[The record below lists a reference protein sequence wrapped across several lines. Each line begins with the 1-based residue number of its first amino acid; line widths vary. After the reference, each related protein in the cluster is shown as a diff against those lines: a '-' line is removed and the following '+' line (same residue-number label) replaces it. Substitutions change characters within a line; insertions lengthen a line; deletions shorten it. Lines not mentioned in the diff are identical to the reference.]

1 MAAGA
6 RPMNKLSPY
15 IKFSWVLLVGGVAAC
30 LISCSGEPDHLWAD
44 YRARLSRVLQVE
56 LPANSNNFNRAL
68 STTPSPSSERLTES
82 RETTQTEPDTRLQAA
97 SVPALSMLEVHQS
110 RPCGLDQLAATRNNQ
125 LGKVMSASVQL
136 HYELQLLATL
146 PTCIRHPS
154 IEPALQQK
162 LNEIY
167 QHKQQLLS
175 LHWQQFLQHDATLRQ
190 QLSGS
195 LRGLPRQPG
204 SSTPTQ
210 QALRQLLQLQSLINQ
225 QNYAKAAMVDIEAAL
240 SQLYQGQLLADLQYS
255 LRRSEAELRQLNQQL
270 AVLTA
275 EQLCSVDSTVRDNVL
290 QQIFIGRVQQH
301 LAQLVDLSTELTPLL
316 LQLYQQQPFAAEVIT
331 RFSTPT
337 AQLKTQLKAH
347 VRFWQAWQ
355 QCANS

>member
-1 MAAGA
+1 
-6 RPMNKLSPY
+6 MNKLSPY
-15 IKFSWVLLVGGVAAC
+15 IKFSWVLMVGGVAAC
-30 LISCSGEPDHLWAD
+30 LISCSSEPDRLWAD

-68 STTPSPSSERLTES
+68 STPLSSPNEQLTELAAP
-82 RETTQTEPDTRLQAA
+82 ETTQTEPDARMQAKLQAISA
-97 SVPALSMLEVHQS
+97 PALSMLEVHQS

-146 PTCIRHPS
+146 PICIRHPS

-167 QHKQQLLS
+167 QHKQQQLS
-175 LHWQQFLQHDATLRQ
+175 LRWRQFLQHDATLRQ

-195 LRGLPRQPG
+195 LRGLARQPG

-210 QALRQLLQLQSLINQ
+210 QALRQLLQLKSLIDQ
-225 QNYAKAAMVDIEAAL
+225 QNYAKAAAIDIEAAL
-240 SQLYQGQLLADLQYS
+240 SQLYRGQLLADLQYS

-270 AVLTA
+270 AVLTD

-301 LAQLVDLSTELTPLL
+301 LALLVDLSTELTPLL

-347 VRFWQAWQ
+347 VRFWQTWQ